1 MGQRMDKFCED
12 LRLKLTNIESGLG
25 SLKTKME
32 GKAQQAEGEVRRH
45 LDAVQRR
52 IAQDH
57 GKALAARAE
66 IKAWIDNKK
75 AVTADKIADWKAK
88 RETSHLQNRADQAER
103 YAQATIDV
111 ALTALDEAE
120 QATLEAW
127 LAREEANSAQ
137 SK

>member
-1 MGQRMDKFCED
+1 MGLQIDKFCED
-12 LRLKLTNIESGLG
+12 LRLKLTNIESGLH

-32 GKAQQAEGEVRRH
+32 GKAQQGEQEVRNH
-45 LDAVQRR
+45 LDTIQRR

-57 GKALAARAE
+57 AKASAARAE
-66 IKAWIDNKK
+66 IKAWFDNKK
-75 AVTADKIADWKAK
+75 TVTAEKIADWKAK
-88 RETSHLQNRADQAER
+88 REMSHLQNRADQAER
-103 YAQATIDV
+103 YAQASIDV

-127 LAREEANSAQ
+127 LAREDSNSAK

>member
-1 MGQRMDKFCED
+1 MSPRIDKFCEE

-32 GKAQQAEGEVRRH
+32 GKAQQGEREVRSQ
-45 LDAVQRR
+45 LDAIQKR

-57 GKALAARAE
+57 AKASAARAE
-66 IKAWIDNKK
+66 IKAWFDNKK
-75 AVTADKIADWKAK
+75 TVTAEKIADWKAK
-88 RETSHLQNRADQAER
+88 QEMSHLQNRADQAER
-103 YAQATIDV
+103 YAQATIEV

-127 LAREEANSAQ
+127 LARADANSAK